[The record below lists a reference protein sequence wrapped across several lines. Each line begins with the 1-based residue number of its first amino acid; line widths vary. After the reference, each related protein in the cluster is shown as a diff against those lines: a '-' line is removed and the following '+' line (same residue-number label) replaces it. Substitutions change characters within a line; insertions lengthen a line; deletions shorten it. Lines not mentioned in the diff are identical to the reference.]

1 MQQGLPWE
9 SNNDHVMT
17 SAEVVFVE
25 KALRD
30 KNDRDKMLEL
40 KSMTFKERLA
50 ALLVQENNVRQE
62 VDKMQPGVAELIL
75 QNMDSDFI
83 PDAKLEELLET
94 SAVDKKDQKVIN
106 VCVVLQLLERLLSK
120 FDNRHSMTFLD
131 PTFDHTLALS

>member
-1 MQQGLPWE
+1 
-9 SNNDHVMT
+9 MT